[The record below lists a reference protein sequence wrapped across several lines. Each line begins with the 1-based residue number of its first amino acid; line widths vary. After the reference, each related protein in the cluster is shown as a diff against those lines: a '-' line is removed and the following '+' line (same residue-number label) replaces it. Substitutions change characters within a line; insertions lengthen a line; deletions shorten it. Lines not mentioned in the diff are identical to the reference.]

1 MTQLTQPAKFYL
13 TQLDLAFREDKQGKI
28 DISARSGDI
37 YALCLEILRVQASS
51 GRDCLDDDILG
62 HLELPEI
69 LSWRDLRVISAVALS
84 QPTEDY
90 EALLDWTLGLNEGHA
105 IVEILKSLITRW
117 GYKKDFYHYLT
128 AQESQDSKLQYIFSL
143 EDVDAIKL
151 VAPFGDRDALCRVA
165 SKRRGIEYVVSQA
178 LSHFSYQRT
187 LDFRSKL
194 SYSDAVSNS
203 EFVQRFSNLLE
214 YIIGAL
220 PQDSVHGPWVP
231 TLSHWESLPGFDKL
245 LERNRYE
252 ILKRFFS
259 VSSSAEM
266 WLPHH
271 PGIIDIEQR
280 IISPLLAK
288 ENDRLMLFFSFAM
301 KLDHSLCLDINDTPD
316 GGRSRYM
323 RSLIQGLA
331 GQNEKSRLL
340 VRSFVKLESVEE
352 LASHCKTDDELLDLY
367 ATTGQRYFLSKASSR
382 GRDQALSSD
391 IGL

>member
-1 MTQLTQPAKFYL
+1 MTPLSQSAKYYL
-13 TQLDLAFREDKQGKI
+13 TRLEPAFREDKQGEL
-28 DISARSGDI
+28 DILARSGDI
-37 YALCLEILRVQASS
+37 YALCLEILRVQANS
-51 GRDCLDDDILG
+51 GRHCLDDDILS

-84 QPTEDY
+84 QPTEDF
-90 EALLDWTLGLNEGHA
+90 ENLLNWTLDLDEGHA

-117 GYKKDFYHYLT
+117 GYKKEFYHYLT
-128 AQESQDSKLQYIFSL
+128 AQESHDSKLQYIFSL

-151 VAPFGDRDALCRVA
+151 VAPFGDRDALYRVA

-194 SYSDAVSNS
+194 ANSDAVSNS

-214 YIIGAL
+214 YITGAK

-231 TLSHWESLPGFDKL
+231 TLSNWESLPGFDKL
-245 LERNRYE
+245 LERNRHE

-266 WLPHH
+266 WLPYL
-271 PGIIDIEQR
+271 PKIINIEQR

-288 ENDRLMLFFSFAM
+288 ENDRLRLFFSCAM
-301 KLDHSLCLDINDTPD
+301 KLDHSLCLDIEDTPD

-331 GQNEKSRLL
+331 GQNEKSKLL
-340 VRSFVKLESVEE
+340 VRSFVKLEPVEE